1 MPVRSATRY
10 DYMPGQLIVRVKQ
23 DAVAPHLSGAV
34 TMSAASANRLPDTVV
49 EPLSFL
55 RANAGLKS
63 VTPMFS
69 RRRKAVMRAK
79 TSAANRA
86 KLAVMSSF
94 AHSESEDLAGVTLV
108 ELSADDLTPGLLK
121 RLSAGK
127 TLELVERVPARWSMQ
142 SSAPDPKRNL
152 QWGLRTIGW
161 FDSQIP
167 DARSVSVAVLDSGID
182 TTHPDLKNIDIKYS
196 YSGLRK
202 TDVTGHGTHVCG
214 IIAATVNNGIGIA
227 GIAGCKLEVWK
238 IFPDEPAQDGEFYV
252 DTTRY
257 LRALREVLNSEARV
271 LNLSLGG
278 PSRSQVEVI
287 LFRRLSQSGVFV
299 AAAMGNEYEEG
310 NPISYPAAY
319 DGVTAVGAV
328 GADMERGAF
337 SNTGEHIKLVAPGVG
352 VLSTLPVRKSPF
364 RDKTKYAVWDGTSM
378 ATPHVAGV
386 GALLQAQFPGLTPPE
401 LEAQLISAAR
411 RLDAM
416 GSKKFTPEYG
426 HGLLQIPAV
435 L

>member
-1 MPVRSATRY
+1 M
-10 DYMPGQLIVRVKQ
+10 
-23 DAVAPHLSGAV
+23 
-34 TMSAASANRLPDTVV
+34 
-49 EPLSFL
+49 
-55 RANAGLKS
+55 
-63 VTPMFS
+63 
-69 RRRKAVMRAK
+69 
-79 TSAANRA
+79 
-86 KLAVMSSF
+86 
-94 AHSESEDLAGVTLV
+94 
-108 ELSADDLTPGLLK
+108 
-121 RLSAGK
+121 
-127 TLELVERVPARWSMQ
+127 
-142 SSAPDPKRNL
+142 
-152 QWGLRTIGW
+152 
-161 FDSQIP
+161 
-167 DARSVSVAVLDSGID
+167 
-182 TTHPDLKNIDIKYS
+182 
-196 YSGLRK
+196 
-202 TDVTGHGTHVCG
+202 
-214 IIAATVNNGIGIA
+214 
-227 GIAGCKLEVWK
+227 
-238 IFPDEPAQDGEFYV
+238 
-252 DTTRY
+252 
-257 LRALREVLNSEARV
+257 EVLNSEARV
-271 LNLSLGG
+271 LNLNLGG